1 MTKLLNINE
10 NKKINISLKTVSF
23 FAGNGQVGDITCQL
37 RRNIYKCVKVAT
49 KSGTSLMENI
59 CIIQKILILK
69 MLEHSDNNIVRYLTC
84 EKK

>member
-37 RRNIYKCVKVAT
+37 SRNIYKCVKVT
-49 KSGTSLMENI
+49 KNSSTSKIENI
-59 CIIQKILILK
+59 YVISELNRCMNIIPAKWMQ
-69 MLEHSDNNIVRYLTC
+69 
-84 EKK
+84 